1 MLNSLPFKSTEVS
14 LHIMDSDGIRLPPKP
29 APQLS
34 TALFTSPQL
43 DLTPEKKTIRPTQKI
58 PVVPTENKTDES
70 KEIYAWYV
78 NAIK

>member
-1 MLNSLPFKSTEVS
+1 
-14 LHIMDSDGIRLPPKP
+14 MDSEGIRLAPKP

-43 DLTPEKKTIRPTQKI
+43 DLTPEKKTKRPKQNI
-58 PVVPTENKTDES
+58 SVVSTENKAEES

-78 NAIK
+78 KR